1 MAFEKICVV
10 RTEPPAKIILFSR
23 AIQDNFLTEL
33 SLFLFR
39 VACSG
44 HKEAKKIVGIKMT
57 ENRVALVIA
66 KFTI

>member
-1 MAFEKICVV
+1 MALEKNNLSWGLLTTHI
-10 RTEPPAKIILFSR
+10 FSR
-23 AIQDNFLTEL
+23 AIPDHFLTEL
-33 SLFLFR
+33 SILLLR

-44 HKEAKKIVGIKMT
+44 HKEAKNIVGIKMT